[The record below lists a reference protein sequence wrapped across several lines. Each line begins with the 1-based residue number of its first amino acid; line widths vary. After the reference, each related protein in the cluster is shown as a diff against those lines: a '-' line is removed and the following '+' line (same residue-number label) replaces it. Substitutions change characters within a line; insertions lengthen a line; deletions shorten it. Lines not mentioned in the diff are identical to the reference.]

1 MRFVPIAC
9 KDKGILSAGACTAA
23 FGANMT
29 GTYSQLDATPWIRRV
44 LLLLALLCFALPL
57 SANESSVMRFDRVGV
72 SDGLSQSS
80 VLAVAQDQ
88 VGFLWFATEAG
99 VDRYDG
105 FEFVNYGR
113 ERGNPD
119 ALASDFARDLHI
131 APDGSLWVATDG
143 GGLSRWD
150 PGTGKF
156 RTWRHDPNDDNSLS
170 SDRIRRIASDDAG
183 NIWIGS
189 RGTGLSMLSPST
201 GRFQHFSHL
210 EDDPASLSHD
220 DVYAIEAGNDGAIW
234 VGTNAGLD
242 RYDSLTNKFQ
252 RIESG
257 VGKVS
262 VRSLLL
268 VDDGTLWV
276 GTSQSG
282 VYIVDVETLETT
294 QLLPETSG
302 LASTRVNVLYED
314 NEGRIWAGTNKGLSL
329 WQADSRMFAT
339 FRNDPTDP
347 SSLSGD
353 AVFSVFQD
361 RGGVLWI
368 GTLTGGVNR
377 WNPRSWS
384 FGHSKLEAE
393 DGSEPRTTNIT
404 SFTEDPDRNVWVGT
418 FGGGISVVSEA
429 GHVVRSVTTDSAQPL
444 SDDRVMAMTTD
455 RRGNVWAGTMTGGLN
470 RIDIDTGVVTTFR
483 ADPDSDN
490 SLPANGIMAL
500 LEARNGDLWIGTFG
514 GGVSRFDPRK
524 ERFTTYA
531 HDPENPNSLSGQRA
545 TSIAQAGDGTIW
557 VGTDGGGL
565 NWFDA
570 SSGIWQSI
578 QHDADDPAS
587 LSANTVY
594 ALHVDSRDRLWV
606 GTREGLD
613 LIVRQN
619 SDANP
624 WQVVSIS
631 GADGHTLSAVYG
643 IQSERNGRLWLSTGH
658 GLISYDPGTQRMR
671 NFHKIHGLQ
680 GEEFN
685 FGASFKS
692 STGTMYFGG
701 GAGYNAFNPSNLE
714 FNSTPPP
721 IALTSVS
728 ILNEPLA
735 THRPH
740 KNLDQL
746 NLGYNDY
753 VVTFTVAALD
763 FAAPEKNTYAYRL
776 VGLDESWVDLGNER
790 RITYTNL
797 HGGEYTLQ
805 IKAANSDG
813 VWNQSGITVPVTVA
827 FPPWKSWWAYSLYVL
842 AIGLAILA
850 IWRRQQNKLRRESE
864 YAKRLE
870 REVHS
875 RTKQLNDRNREL
887 KNANAQ
893 LVEASTTDP
902 LTGLRNRRYLFEQ
915 VSKDVDLVLRH
926 YRDGTE
932 TMSPAGNNDLLFL
945 MVDLDNFK
953 PVNDTCGH
961 EAGDELLLQIR
972 DVLLDA
978 CRSSDDV
985 IRWGGDEFL
994 IVARETN
1001 RKYAATLAERI
1012 RAGLA
1017 QRVFPLGDGQMA
1029 RITTSIGYASFPFLK
1044 ERPELL
1050 SWEDVLGVADA
1061 AMYEAKQKRNAWTG
1075 IEGLEWDGDG
1085 DELCRAI
1092 KTSPGELAEDGH
1104 IRAVESVEDAAE
1116 ALA

>member
-1 MRFVPIAC
+1 
-9 KDKGILSAGACTAA
+9 
-23 FGANMT
+23 MT
-29 GTYSQLDATPWIRRV
+29 GTHLQLEITSWVRRIV
-44 LLLLALLCFALPL
+44 LLPALISLSLPL
-57 SANESSVMRFDRVGV
+57 VAHGSSVMRFDRIDV

-88 VGFLWFATEAG
+88 AGFLWFATEAG

-105 FEFVNYGR
+105 FEFTNYGR

-119 ALASDFARDLHI
+119 ALASDFARDLHV
-131 APDGSLWVATDG
+131 ASDGSLWVATDG
-143 GGLSRWD
+143 GGLSRWA
-150 PGTGKF
+150 PETGKF
-156 RTWRHDPNDDNSLS
+156 RTWRHNPRDEDSLA
-170 SDRIRRIASDDAG
+170 SDRIRSIASDVDG
-183 NIWIGS
+183 NIWIGF
-189 RGTGLSMLSPST
+189 RGEGLGVLDPKTGDLK
-201 GRFQHFSHL
+201 HFTRA
-210 EDDPASLSHD
+210 EDDPATLSHN
-220 DVYAIEAGNDGAIW
+220 DVYAIEVDADGNVW
-234 VGTNAGLD
+234 VGTNAGLN
-242 RYDSLTNKFQ
+242 RYDKRTNKVQ
-252 RIESG
+252 RIGNGMEN
-257 VGKVS
+257 VT

-268 VDDGTLWV
+268 ASDGTLWA

-282 VYIVDVETLETT
+282 VYLIDVDNLATT
-294 QLLPETSG
+294 QQTPRTSG
-302 LASTRVNVLYED
+302 LASDRVNVLYED
-314 NEGRIWAGTNKGLSL
+314 NDGRIWAGTNKGLSL
-329 WQADSRMFAT
+329 WQKDAQEFET

-368 GTLTGGVNR
+368 GTLTGGVSR

-384 FGHSKLEAE
+384 FGHSRLESP
-393 DGSEPRTTNIT
+393 DGGELRSTNIT
-404 SFTEDPDRNVWVGT
+404 SFTEDSDRSIWVGT
-418 FGGGISVVSEA
+418 FGGGISIVDEHGEVQRA
-429 GHVVRSVTTDSAQPL
+429 VTTNSEQPL
-444 SDDRVMAMTTD
+444 SDDRVMALTTD
-455 RRGNVWAGTMTGGLN
+455 SHGNVWAGTMTGGLN
-470 RIDIDTGVVTTFR
+470 RIDVDTGAVTTYR
-483 ADPDSDN
+483 TDPDNDN
-490 SLPANGIMAL
+490 SLPANGVMAL
-500 LEARNGDLWIGTFG
+500 LETSNGDLWIGTFG

-524 ERFTTYA
+524 QRFTNYT
-531 HDPENPNSLSGQRA
+531 HDPENPNSLSGKRA

-578 QHDADDPAS
+578 VHDANDPSS

-594 ALHVDSRDRLWV
+594 ALHVDDRDRLWV

-613 LIVRQN
+613 LVVRQ
-619 SDANP
+619 SSSTNP
-624 WQVVSIS
+624 WHVVSIAGS
-631 GADGHTLSAVYG
+631 DGQALKAVYG
-643 IQSERNGRLWLSTGH
+643 IQSERNGRLWLSTNH
-658 GLISYDPGTQRMR
+658 GLISYDPASQRMR
-671 NFHKIHGLQ
+671 NFHKTHGLQ
-680 GEEFN
+680 DEEFN

-692 STGTMYFGG
+692 SSGTMYFGG
-701 GAGYNAFNPSNLE
+701 GGGFNAFNPSQLE
-714 FNSTPPP
+714 FNATPPP
-721 IALTSVS
+721 IALTSLS
-728 ILNEPLA
+728 IMNEPLA
-735 THRPH
+735 SHRPH
-740 KNLDQL
+740 KMLDRL
-746 NLGYNDY
+746 NLGYKDY
-753 VVTFTVAALD
+753 VVTFAVAALD

-776 VGLDESWVDLGNER
+776 VGLDENWVELGNER

-813 VWNQSGITVPVTVA
+813 VWNQSGITIPIVVA
-827 FPPWKSWWAYSLYVL
+827 FPPWKTWWAYSLYVL
-842 AIGLAILA
+842 AVGLVILA
-850 IWRRQQNKLRRESE
+850 IWRRQQNKLRRESD
-864 YAKRLE
+864 YRRRLE
-870 REVHS
+870 REVHN
-875 RTKQLNDRNREL
+875 RTRQLNDRNQDL
-887 KNANAQ
+887 KHANAR
-893 LVEASTTDP
+893 LIEASTTDP
-902 LTGLRNRRYLFEQ
+902 LTGLRNRRYLYEQ
-915 VSKDVDLVLRH
+915 ISKDVDLVLRH
-926 YRDGTE
+926 YRDGSE
-932 TMSPAGNNDLLFL
+932 TLSATGNNDLLFL

-953 PVNDTCGH
+953 PVNDSCGH

-1001 RKYAATLAERI
+1001 RKFAATLAERI

-1017 QRVFPLGDGQMA
+1017 QRVFPLGNGQMT

-1050 SWEDVLGVADA
+1050 TWEEVLSVADT

-1092 KTSPGELAEDGH
+1092 KTAPGDLAEEGH
-1104 IRAVESVEDAAE
+1104 IRAVESIEDVAK

>member
-1 MRFVPIAC
+1 MELVPINNLG
-9 KDKGILSAGACTAA
+9 KRKLSAGARAPA
-23 FGANMT
+23 NGANMT
-29 GTYSQLDATPWIRRV
+29 GTYSQLDTKPWIYRV
-44 LLLLALLCFALPL
+44 LMLFALLLFAVPL
-57 SANESSVMRFDRVGV
+57 SAHESSVMRFDRVEV

-80 VLAVAQDQ
+80 VLAVTQDQ
-88 VGFLWFATEAG
+88 AGFLWFATEAG

-105 FEFVNYGR
+105 FEFTHYGR
-113 ERGNPD
+113 ERGNAD
-119 ALASDFARDLHI
+119 ALASDFARDLHF

-150 PGTGKF
+150 PATGKF
-156 RTWRHDPNDDNSLS
+156 RTWRHSPGVENSLT
-170 SDRIRRIASDDAG
+170 SDRLRRVTSDQDG

-189 RGTGLSMLSPST
+189 RGQGLSMLNPAT
-201 GRFQHFSHL
+201 NQFQHFLHV
-210 EDDPASLSHD
+210 ENDPASLSHN
-220 DVYAIEAGNDGAIW
+220 DVYAIEIGGNGAIW

-242 RYDSLTNKFQ
+242 RYDTLTNKFQ
-252 RIESG
+252 RITTG
-257 VGKVS
+257 MGGVS

-268 VDDGTLWV
+268 ASDGTLWV
-276 GTSQSG
+276 GTNQSG
-282 VYIVDVETLETT
+282 VYVINVDTLEAT
-294 QLLPETSG
+294 QLLPDTSG

-314 NEGRIWAGTNKGLSL
+314 NDGRIWAGTNKGLSL
-329 WQADSRMFAT
+329 WQPDTGMFAT

-347 SSLSGD
+347 SSLGGD
-353 AVFSVFQD
+353 AIYSVFQD

-368 GTLTGGVNR
+368 GTLTGGVSR

-384 FGHSKLEAE
+384 FGHSKLESR
-393 DGSEPRTTNIT
+393 DGSEARTTNIS

-418 FGGGISVVSEA
+418 FGGGISIVNEH
-429 GHVVRSVTTDSAQPL
+429 GHVLRSLTTESAQPL
-444 SDDRVMAMTTD
+444 SDDRVMALTTD
-455 RRGNVWAGTMTGGLN
+455 SRGNVWAGTMAGGLN
-470 RIDIDTGVVTTFR
+470 RVNVDTGAVTTFR
-483 ADPDSDN
+483 AEANNDN

-500 LEARNGDLWIGTFG
+500 REARNGDLWIGTFG

-524 ERFTTYA
+524 ERFTNYA

-578 QHDADDPAS
+578 QHDANDSSS

-613 LIVRQN
+613 LIIRQN
-619 SDANP
+619 NGPNP

-631 GADGHTLSAVYG
+631 GTDGQTLSAVYG
-643 IQSERNGRLWLSTGH
+643 IQSERNGRLWLSTSH
-658 GLISYDPGTQRMR
+658 GLISYDPGSQRMR

-692 STGTMYFGG
+692 SSGTMYFGG

-728 ILNEPLA
+728 IMNEPLA

-740 KNLDQL
+740 TTLEHL
-746 NLGYNDY
+746 NLGYSDY

-776 VGLDESWVDLGNER
+776 VGLDENWVDLGNER

-805 IKAANSDG
+805 IRAANSDG

-842 AIGLAILA
+842 AVGFAILA
-850 IWRRQQNKLRRESE
+850 FWRHQQNKLRRESE
-864 YAKRLE
+864 YARRLE

-875 RTKQLNDRNREL
+875 RTKQLNDRNQEL
-887 KNANAQ
+887 KHANAR

-902 LTGLRNRRYLFEQ
+902 LTGLRNRRYLYEQ

-932 TMSPAGNNDLLFL
+932 TMSPSGNNDLLFL

-953 PVNDTCGH
+953 PVNDSCGH

-1012 RAGLA
+1012 RSGLA

-1029 RITTSIGYASFPFLK
+1029 RITTSVGYASFPFLK

-1050 SWEDVLGVADA
+1050 SWEEVLGVADA

-1104 IRAVESVEDAAE
+1104 IRAVESIEDVAE